1 MIRSAMDRGCR
12 VRVAA
17 TFITVLSVMASSCG
31 GDDGGGT
38 DTDTTVAGQASATS
52 GAPSPT
58 EAEPSENTASDK
70 GVTADSIKVAIVAAD
85 LSGLVQAGALPG
97 MPENAHELNGK
108 RYSYY
113 FDQWNAEGGIN
124 GRTIDYQLITW
135 DPADPTSFDTAC
147 SEITLDYQPFLV
159 VNPGGGYLPDAI
171 PCITADGDT
180 FFGPYQDPVSLTTFE
195 QSGHNLVTLAPP
207 SEILS
212 EAGAQFAI
220 DGGYIEPGAKIA
232 IVGGDSQFQKD
243 SADRAKAVFEDAGFD
258 VVYADPVAVN
268 VATTDAT
275 QNMRLLVPKLQQA
288 GADHVVAMLAYGL
301 MAPFS
306 QEAEKSGLDLGYTL
320 IEMQS
325 GMCYSFAA
333 ALYPAEMD
341 GATCVTSFDNNRIDD
356 QLAVQDDTAL
366 EATCRTEYEEA
377 QGFTT
382 TPGVPFAGITD
393 VDGTKLQEDQ
403 SYFDCGAVKVL
414 RQALEAAGPDLTK
427 ESLYDAFLSLGE
439 FELAGI
445 SDGTGSFGPDKPF
458 AATSMHAVRLV
469 ANDPEQAKGAD
480 GLYGKCLIPRNCF
493 QVITPDEWQPITATL
508 SS

>member
-1 MIRSAMDRGCR
+1 LVASLAAAGC
-12 VRVAA
+12 
-17 TFITVLSVMASSCG
+17 
-31 GDDGGGT
+31 GDD
-38 DTDTTVAGQASATS
+38 DESAGSST
-52 GAPSPT
+52 T
-58 EAEPSENTASDK
+58 EAPGGEGGSENTASDT

-85 LSGLVQAGALPG
+85 LSGLVKAGALPG
-97 MPENAHELNGK
+97 LPENAHELNEK

-124 GRTIDYQLITW
+124 GRTIEYKLITW

-147 SEITLDYQPFLV
+147 SEITLDYKPFLV

-180 FFGPYQDPVSLTTFE
+180 FFGPYQDPVSLATFE
-195 QSGHNLVTLAPP
+195 QSGPNLVTLAPP
-207 SEILS
+207 SEVLS

-220 DGGYIEPGAKIA
+220 DGGFIAKDAKIA
-232 IVGGDSQFQKD
+232 IVGGDSQFQEA
-243 SADRAKAVFEDAGFD
+243 SADRAKAVLEDAGYE
-258 VVYADPVAVN
+258 VVYSDPVAVN
-268 VATTDAT
+268 VATTEAI

-301 MAPFS
+301 MTPFA
-306 QEAEKSGLDLGYTL
+306 QEAEKSGLSVDYTL

-333 ALYPAEMD
+333 SLYPAEMD

-356 QLAVQDDTAL
+356 QLTPQEDSEF

-377 QGFTT
+377 QGFETT
-382 TPGVPFAGITD
+382 VGVPFAGLTD
-393 VDGTKLQEDQ
+393 VDGTKYHEDQ

-414 RQALEAAGPDLTK
+414 KQALEKAGANLTK
-427 ESLYDAFLSLGE
+427 QSLYDAFLSLGD

-445 SDGTGSFGPDKPF
+445 SDGKGAFGPDKPF
-458 AATSMHAVRLV
+458 AATAMHAVRLV
-469 ANDPEQAKGAD
+469 ANDPEQQKGAD

-508 SS
+508 GS